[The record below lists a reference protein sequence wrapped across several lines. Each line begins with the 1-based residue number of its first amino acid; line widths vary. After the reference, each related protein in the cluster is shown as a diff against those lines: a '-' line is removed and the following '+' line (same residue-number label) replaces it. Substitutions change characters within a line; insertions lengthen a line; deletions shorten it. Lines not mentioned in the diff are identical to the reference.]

1 MPVGVPRQ
9 VVGMT
14 ILACLRKGGMTG
26 LPLSGLA
33 LRWKLA
39 GGFVFS
45 LVEGREERGTF
56 HRLASSGSSSSRS
69 SYSFSN
75 SFAVFRLGVH
85 EPLLR
90 RAELSGGFTAVHS
103 GARRMVALLGSMGG
117 SDGAD
122 GEGDRD
128 RLWLLMA
135 LLANEVLEE
144 VL

>member
-1 MPVGVPRQ
+1 
-9 VVGMT
+9 MT
-14 ILACLRKGGMTG
+14 ILACLLKEGMIG
-26 LPLSGLA
+26 LLFSGLG
-33 LRWKLA
+33 LRRKLA
-39 GGFVFS
+39 GGFIFS
-45 LVEGREERGTF
+45 LVEARGKRGTF

-75 SFAVFRLGVH
+75 SFAVFRLGAH

-90 RAELSGGFTAVHS
+90 RAEFSGGFTAFQS
-103 GARRMVALLGSMGG
+103 GARQMVALLGSMGG

-128 RLWLLMA
+128 RLWLLIA